1 MALEGARFMPF
12 WIGLLGIVLM
22 VSGCA
27 ALRPVPKTMAER
39 LDAFPRDRLPLERV
53 VTIRWNRFQVPFV
66 EAETDRDLAFAL
78 GMVHAHLRLAE
89 IRILKQ
95 LVQGRASEMVG
106 PIARNIDHALKIME
120 IGRAAPEMVR
130 QLPETERTLLES
142 FAAGLNLYQSRLNE
156 LPPEFSLLG
165 LVPEP
170 FTVEQLVS
178 IGRLGSVDINWLVYL
193 GLLRL
198 RERPD
203 FPRIWA
209 RALEVGSGPVVSF
222 PARGEAGALEQI
234 VLSTA
239 RSGSNAV
246 VVAPDKSAN
255 GSALIA
261 GDPHLGMGV
270 PNLWLLAG
278 MRSPSFTG
286 VGFMVPGLP
295 FIAEG
300 RSFDLAWVGTNI
312 RSANS
317 EFYDIS
323 KVDDAGIE
331 TRSVGIKQRFWF
343 PTTREVRASRFGPI
357 VSDSSVVPSRN
368 GETIALKWIG
378 HQPTDEIGSLFGVMR
393 SRNAGEFRAALE
405 DFAVSPQNFLC
416 ADTEGNICH
425 VLATMLPK
433 RAAMKPAAP
442 VLDASDPANE
452 WTELADSATL
462 PFALN
467 PPEGFLASAN
477 NKPTDTPFPI
487 GYFFSSDERVR
498 RLQQF
503 ISERPKV
510 SLDDLKRLQRDTL
523 SLDSR
528 DLAASLV
535 RLIETEPDAAAAAP
549 AFVAELKAFDGDYRV
564 DARGPVVYET
574 LLYHLVPAVYGAAS
588 ADALV
593 GPYSDLRQLKRYLF
607 SDIDALPRA
616 RRREIL
622 ISAVKSAARDSA
634 KFATWGD
641 MHRLRVQ
648 HWLAPLPVLGRNFV
662 YGDYPSGGSRETL
675 MKTAHGLINGVTIS
689 TFGSQARFVSDM
701 GDPDSSEFVLIG
713 GNDGWLGSENALDQV
728 PLWLKGEYIRMPLRP
743 ETVAREFPVLTVLG
757 R

>member
-1 MALEGARFMPF
+1 MPF
-12 WIGLLGIVLM
+12 WISLLAVVLM

-39 LDAFPRDRLPLERV
+39 LDAFPRDRLPVERP

-78 GMVHAHLRLAE
+78 GLVHAHLRLAE
-89 IRILKQ
+89 IRVLKQ

-106 PIARNIDHALKIME
+106 PVARNIDHALKIMD
-120 IGRAAPEMVR
+120 IGRASPEMVR
-130 QLPETERTLLES
+130 QLPAAERMLLES
-142 FAAGLNLYQSRLNE
+142 FAAGLNLYQSRMNE

-165 LVPEP
+165 LEPEP
-170 FTVEQLVS
+170 FTVEELVS
-178 IGRLGSVDINWLVYL
+178 IGRLGSADINWLVYL

-198 RERPD
+198 REHPD
-203 FPRIWA
+203 FARIWA

-222 PARGEAGALEQI
+222 TAQGDVGALERI

-246 VVAPDKSAN
+246 AVAPEKSAS
-255 GSALIA
+255 GSALVA

-323 KVDDAGIE
+323 KVNDAGIE
-331 TRSVGIKQRFWF
+331 TRTAKIKQRFWF
-343 PTTREVRASRFGPI
+343 ATMRELRTSRFGPI
-357 VSDSSVVPSRN
+357 VSDSSVVPSRP

-378 HQPTDEIGSLFGVMR
+378 HQPTDEIGSLFEVMR
-393 SRNAGEFRAALE
+393 AKNAGEFREALRG
-405 DFAVSPQNFLC
+405 FAVSPQNFLC
-416 ADTEGNICH
+416 ADTQGNICH
-425 VLATMLPK
+425 VLATVLPK
-433 RAAMKPAAP
+433 RSTMKPAAP
-442 VLDASDPANE
+442 ILDASDPANE
-452 WTELADSATL
+452 WLEFADSATL
-462 PFALN
+462 PSALN
-467 PPEGFLASAN
+467 PPQGFLASAN
-477 NKPTDTPFPI
+477 NKPADTPFPI
-487 GYFFSSDERVR
+487 GYFFSADERVR

-503 ISERPKV
+503 IGERDKV
-510 SLDDLKRLQRDTL
+510 SLHDLKVLQRDTL

-528 DLAASLV
+528 DLASSLV
-535 RLIETEPDAAAAAP
+535 RLIESEPNAAAAP
-549 AFVAELKAFDGDYRV
+549 PAFLSDLKGFDGDYRV
-564 DARGPVVYET
+564 HARGPVVYET
-574 LLYHLVPAVYGAAS
+574 LLYHLVPAVYGAMS
-588 ADALV
+588 ADELV
-593 GPYSDLRQLKRYLF
+593 GPYSDLRQLKRYLL
-607 SDIDALPRA
+607 SDIEALQPE

-622 ISAVKSAARDSA
+622 VAAIRRASTDSA

-648 HWLAPLPVLGRNFV
+648 HWLAPLPLLGRNFI
-662 YGDYPSGGSRETL
+662 YGDYPSGGSRETP
-675 MKTAHGLINGVTIS
+675 MKTAHGLINGVTVS

-713 GNDGWLGSENALDQV
+713 GNDGWVGSENSLDQV

-743 ETVAREFPVLTVLG
+743 ETVAREFPILTVLG
-757 R
+757 P

>member
-1 MALEGARFMPF
+1 MPF
-12 WIGLLGIVLM
+12 WIGLLAVVLM

-27 ALRPVPKTMAER
+27 ALRPAPRTMAER
-39 LDAFPRDRLPLERV
+39 LDVFPRDRLPVERP

-66 EAETDRDLAFAL
+66 EAETDRDLAFVL

-89 IRILKQ
+89 IRVLKQ
-95 LVQGRASEMVG
+95 LVQGRAGEMVG
-106 PIARNIDHALKIME
+106 PIARNIDHALKIMD

-130 QLPETERTLLES
+130 QLPETERMLLES
-142 FAAGLNLYQSRLNE
+142 FAAGLNLYQSRIPE

-165 LVPEP
+165 LKPEP
-170 FTVEQLVS
+170 FTVEELVS
-178 IGRLGSVDINWLVYL
+178 IGRLGSIDINWLVYL
-193 GLLRL
+193 GLLQL

-203 FPRIWA
+203 FARIWA
-209 RALEVGSGPVVSF
+209 RALDVGSGPVVSF
-222 PARGEAGALEQI
+222 PARGELGALEQI

-239 RSGSNAV
+239 RTGSNALV
-246 VVAPDKSAN
+246 IAPGKSAS
-255 GSALIA
+255 GSALVA

-323 KVDDAGIE
+323 KVNDANIE
-331 TRSVGIKQRFWF
+331 ARTVDIKQRFWF
-343 PTTREVRASRFGPI
+343 TTERELRTSRFGPI
-357 VSDSSVVPSRN
+357 VSDSSIVPSLK

-393 SRNAGEFRAALE
+393 AKNAGEFRDALAG
-405 DFAVSPQNFLC
+405 FAVSPQNFLC
-416 ADTEGNICH
+416 ADTQGNICH
-425 VLATMLPK
+425 VLATVLPK
-433 RAAMKPAAP
+433 RAAMKPVAP
-442 VLDASDPANE
+442 ILDASDPANE
-452 WTELADSATL
+452 WRDFADSATL

-467 PPEGFLASAN
+467 PPLGFLASAN
-477 NKPTDTPFPI
+477 NKPTETPFPI
-487 GYFFSSDERVR
+487 GYFFSSDERVS

-503 ISERPKV
+503 VGEREKV
-510 SLDDLKRLQRDTL
+510 SLDDLKQLQRDTL

-528 DLAASLV
+528 DIASSLARLV
-535 RLIETEPDAAAAAP
+535 EAEPDAVAAAP
-549 AFVAELKAFDGDYRV
+549 SFLAELKAFDGDYRV

-574 LLYHLVPAVYGAAS
+574 LLYHLVPAVYGAVS
-588 ADALV
+588 ADGLV
-593 GPYSDLRQLKRYLF
+593 GPYSDLRQLKRYLL
-607 SDIDALPRA
+607 SDIDALPLS

-622 ISAVKSAARDSA
+622 IAAVRSAARDSA
-634 KFATWGD
+634 KFAVWGD

-662 YGDYPSGGSRETL
+662 YGDYPSGGSRETP
-675 MKTAHGLINGVTIS
+675 MKTAHGLINGVTVS

-713 GNDGWLGSENALDQV
+713 GNDGWLGSQNALDQV
-728 PLWLKGEYIRMPLRP
+728 PLWLKGEYIRMPLKP
-743 ETVAREFPVLTVLG
+743 ETVAREFPVLTVLSP
-757 R
+757 